1 MSTLHAR
8 PMHDTRPRSYPCFM
22 GDPPGVA
29 VLLGRALGS
38 LGGAGPNPILESAPH
53 KPSCIISFICASC
66 TSSFCFFSIS
76 WFFLKNSTSLL
87 YCFCAS
93 SRFCSR
99 YVSGIP
105 SGELEGRLCAGSG
118 SRENKREMVN
128 PPEAIPAFDLCF
140 AFHSSTS
147 RALFAAST
155 FAYSVAMS
163 LP

>member
-1 MSTLHAR
+1 
-8 PMHDTRPRSYPCFM
+8 MHDPRPRPLPLLH
-22 GDPPGVA
+22 GWPTTGA
-29 VLLGRALGS
+29 ALLGGVLGS
-38 LGGAGPNPILESAPH
+38 LGGGAGPKPILESAPH

-76 WFFLKNSTSLL
+76 WFFLKKSTSLL

-105 SGELEGRLCAGSG
+105 SGELEGRWCVGSG

-147 RALFAAST
+147 RALFAASS
-155 FAYSVAMS
+155 FAYSVAIS